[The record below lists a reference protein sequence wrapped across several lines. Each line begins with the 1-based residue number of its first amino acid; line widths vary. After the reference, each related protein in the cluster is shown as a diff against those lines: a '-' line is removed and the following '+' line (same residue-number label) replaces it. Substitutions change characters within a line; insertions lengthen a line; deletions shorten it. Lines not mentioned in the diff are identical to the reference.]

1 MKKIF
6 IGIGIITFIG
16 LVISTR
22 PQNKPV
28 NKVEVKNNLIAPDIP
43 QEDSSEEEKEVT
55 QPQPK
60 IKYVHKY
67 YFKDKEITKEQYEA
81 YQKQIQQVKQQ
92 IEMLKVLRV
101 VAEEYDRSHP
111 NITYRR
117 YQDGRVETRIDEWP
131 E

>member
-1 MKKIF
+1 MKKILL
-6 IGIGIITFIG
+6 GIGIITFIG

-28 NKVEVKNNLIAPDIP
+28 NKVEVKNNIIAPDLP
-43 QEDSSEEEKEVT
+43 QDDSLEEEKEVT
-55 QPQPK
+55 QPETV
-60 IKYVHKY
+60 KYVHKY

-81 YQKQIQQVKQQ
+81 YQKQVQQVKQQ

>member
-1 MKKIF
+1 MKKILL
-6 IGIGIITFIG
+6 GIGIITFIG

-22 PQNKPV
+22 PQNTPV
-28 NKVEVKNNLIAPDIP
+28 NKVEVKNNIIAPDLP
-43 QEDSSEEEKEVT
+43 QDDSSEEEKGVT
-55 QPQPK
+55 QPETV
-60 IKYVHKY
+60 KYVHKY

-81 YQKQIQQVKQQ
+81 YQKQVQQVKQQ
-92 IEMLKVLRV
+92 IQMLKVLRV

>member
-28 NKVEVKNNLIAPDIP
+28 NKVEVKNNIIAPDIP
-43 QEDSSEEEKEVT
+43 QDSSEEEKEVT
-55 QPQPK
+55 QPETV
-60 IKYVHKY
+60 KYIHKY

-81 YQKQIQQVKQQ
+81 YQKQVQQVKQQ

-117 YQDGRVETRIDEWP
+117 YSDGRVETRIDE
-131 E
+131 

>member
-28 NKVEVKNNLIAPDIP
+28 NKVEVKNNLIVPDLP
-43 QEDSSEEEKEVT
+43 QDSSDEEKEVT

-67 YFKDKEITKEQYEA
+67 YFKDKKITKEQYEA
-81 YQKQIQQVKQQ
+81 YQKQVQQVKQQ

-117 YQDGRVETRIDEWP
+117 YQDGRVETRIDE
-131 E
+131 

>member
-1 MKKIF
+1 MKKILL
-6 IGIGIITFIG
+6 GIGIITFIG

-28 NKVEVKNNLIAPDIP
+28 NKVEVKNSLIVPDLP
-43 QEDSSEEEKEVT
+43 QDDSLEKEKEATPETV
-55 QPQPK
+55 
-60 IKYVHKY
+60 KYVHKY

-81 YQKQIQQVKQQ
+81 YQKQVQQVKQQ

>member
-1 MKKIF
+1 MKKILL
-6 IGIGIITFIG
+6 GIGIITFIG

-28 NKVEVKNNLIAPDIP
+28 NKVEVKNNLIVPDLP
-43 QEDSSEEEKEVT
+43 LDSSEEEKEVT
-55 QPQPK
+55 QPETV
-60 IKYVHKY
+60 KYVHKY

-81 YQKQIQQVKQQ
+81 YQKQVQQVKQQ
-92 IEMLKVLRV
+92 IQMLNVLRV

-117 YQDGRVETRIDEWP
+117 YQDGRVETRIDE
-131 E
+131 

>member
-6 IGIGIITFIG
+6 IGIAVITFIG

-28 NKVEVKNNLIAPDIP
+28 NKVEVKNNLIVPDIP
-43 QEDSSEEEKEVT
+43 QDSSEEEKEVT
-55 QPQPK
+55 QPQPE

-67 YFKDKEITKEQYEA
+67 YFKGKEITKEQYEV
-81 YQKQIQQVKQQ
+81 YQKQVQQAKQQ

-111 NITYRR
+111 SITYRR
-117 YQDGRVETRIDEWP
+117 YSDGRVETRIDE
-131 E
+131 

>member
-28 NKVEVKNNLIAPDIP
+28 NKVEVKNNLIVPDIP
-43 QEDSSEEEKEVT
+43 QDSSEEEKVVT
-55 QPQPK
+55 QPETV
-60 IKYVHKY
+60 KYVHKY

-117 YQDGRVETRIDEWP
+117 YSDGRVETRIDGWP